1 MKRVSKKGENVM
13 RKRYGWLV
21 ILVMGMVVCGA
32 TSFLKAHEETPCFTI
47 QLWKNYETK
56 DPIVKQKVT
65 LQYEEEETLQTFTQ
79 LSNEDGK
86 VVFLSMMQQWKKVWK
101 FWFLSIMMSKKKQ

>member
-32 TSFLKAHEETPCFTI
+32 TSFLNAHEETPCLPFS
-47 QLWKNYETK
+47 WKNYETK
-56 DPIVKQKVT
+56 GSIVKAKG
-65 LQYEEEETLQTFTQ
+65 
-79 LSNEDGK
+79 D
-86 VVFLSMMQQWKKVWK
+86 
-101 FWFLSIMMSKKKQ
+101 IAI

>member
-79 LSNEDGK
+79 LRA
-86 VVFLSMMQQWKKVWK
+86 VWLYYWMQQWKKVWK